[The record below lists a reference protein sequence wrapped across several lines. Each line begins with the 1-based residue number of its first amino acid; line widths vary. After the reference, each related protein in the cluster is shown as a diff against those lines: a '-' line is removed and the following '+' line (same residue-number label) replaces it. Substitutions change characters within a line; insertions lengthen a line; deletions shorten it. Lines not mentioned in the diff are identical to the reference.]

1 MKINDIV
8 VEDDQ
13 VKQDAKKVIDLI
25 KSNQSVNIAVDTYMN
40 IHSGKLDYDAAYSK
54 ASQKAFGKRVTKSG
68 EAPDPADVDRMRQKE
83 LDAQVAKKMKAL
95 QGDIKPAKKKVGGEV
110 KTAKDKAKDR
120 GKSMPLYD
128 PTTGKQ
134 IGTVDKQYSPNFRGN
149 QYTGGI
155 SGPAGAFAKRFAR
168 NPLKTTLNPFGTDTV
183 GDTVS
188 TATDLGNFLFS
199 PRVGKSRKSNL
210 SLRRS

>member
-83 LDAQVAKKMKAL
+83 IDAQDIRNMLGLADKSKVINLLKEIL
-95 QGDIKPAKKKVGGEV
+95 QMFDAQK
-110 KTAKDKAKDR
+110 
-120 GKSMPLYD
+120 
-128 PTTGKQ
+128 
-134 IGTVDKQYSPNFRGN
+134 
-149 QYTGGI
+149 
-155 SGPAGAFAKRFAR
+155 
-168 NPLKTTLNPFGTDTV
+168 
-183 GDTVS
+183 
-188 TATDLGNFLFS
+188 
-199 PRVGKSRKSNL
+199 
-210 SLRRS
+210 